1 MRIEVLDER
10 CKPYLGSSGA
20 AGIDLRARCLGN
32 VAPASLLPGT
42 KYIFGLGIKTNIP
55 AGWVGL
61 VTPRSGQGFN
71 YEVTLAN
78 TVGVIDSDFEGEWK
92 AAIVV
97 RGPTPMPFK
106 EFDRV
111 CQMVVVPHYDYSLVE
126 YGLIDRKSE
135 RGEEGLGHSGTQ

>member
-32 VAPASLLPGT
+32 VAPAALLPCT

-55 AGWVGL
+55 KGWVGL
-61 VTPRSGQGFN
+61 VAPRSGLGFN

-78 TVGVIDSDFEGEWK
+78 TIGVIDSDFEGEWQ

-97 RGPTPMPFK
+97 RGQAPMPFK
-106 EFDRV
+106 EFDRI
-111 CQMVVVPHYDYSLVE
+111 CQLVVVPHYDYTKIVWGDIIRE
-126 YGLIDRKSE
+126 SE
-135 RGEEGLGHSGTQ
+135 RGSNGLGSSGVE